1 MDLALSKIVE
11 LREGG
16 FQFLH
21 LRDEDG
27 QLDRIMAF
35 KRRRGFIDSILFWSE
50 TEARAGR
57 LPAMRDSIRPAQ
69 AVWLYE
75 GPVVEAV
82 ERLLDL
88 PDPDARNAPNLM
100 NRSASDLA
108 VVTTLPFRMNLPPG
122 AIA

>member
-1 MDLALSKIVE
+1 MDLALSKVIE
-11 LREGG
+11 LRESG

-35 KRRRGFIDSILFWSE
+35 KQRRGYIDSILFWSE

-57 LPAMRDSIRPAQ
+57 LPAVRDSQRAAQ
-69 AVWLYE
+69 AVWIYE
-75 GPVVEAV
+75 GPLVEAV
-82 ERLLDL
+82 DRLLDL
-88 PDPDARNAPNLM
+88 PEPGSRNAPTLM
-100 NRSASDLA
+100 KQTASDLA
-108 VVTTLPFRMNLPPG
+108 VVTTLPFKLKLPPG

>member
-1 MDLALSKIVE
+1 MDLALSKVIE
-11 LREGG
+11 LRESG

-35 KRRRGFIDSILFWSE
+35 KQRRGFIDSILFWSE

-57 LPAMRDSIRPAQ
+57 LPAVRDSQRAAQ
-69 AVWLYE
+69 AVWIYE
-75 GPVVEAV
+75 GPLVEAV
-82 ERLLDL
+82 DRLLDL
-88 PDPDARNAPNLM
+88 PEPGTRNAPSLM
-100 NRSASDLA
+100 KRTASDLA
-108 VVTTLPFRMNLPPG
+108 VVTTLPFKLKIPPG

>member
-1 MDLALSKIVE
+1 MDLALSKVIE
-11 LREGG
+11 LRESG

-35 KRRRGFIDSILFWSE
+35 KQRKGFIDSILFWSE

-57 LPAMRDSIRPAQ
+57 LPAVRETNRSSQ
-69 AVWLYE
+69 AVWIYE
-75 GPVVEAV
+75 GPLVEAV
-82 ERLLDL
+82 DRLLDL
-88 PDPDARNAPNLM
+88 PEPGTRNAPTLM
-100 NRSASDLA
+100 RKTASDLA
-108 VVTTLPFRMNLPPG
+108 VVTTLPFSLKLPPG